1 MTRRVIVAVV
11 VLCAVGLVAAY
22 GQEAAKDKPA
32 AKLCESLTKQI
43 SSAEGIKEPVKKFL
57 IDKCLPL
64 IDNAVWAKEIQA
76 QNDKKVPVEELK
88 KIEKQWAAAEEQLP
102 IQKEKLSNACAK
114 ATREAIKSAAA
125 VREAFV
131 MDNQGA
137 IVGESNLTSG
147 FWKGDHDKWRKAY
160 NDAKGGLYVGKE
172 ALDKSANVVLQQ
184 ISLPVIDAE
193 GKVVGA
199 VCLGIDVSKV

>member
-1 MTRRVIVAVV
+1 MTRKMIVAVV
-11 VLCAVGLVAAY
+11 VLCAIGFVAAY
-22 GQEAAKDKPA
+22 AEEAAKDKPA
-32 AKLCESLTKQI
+32 DRILESLSKQI
-43 SSAEGIKEPVKKFL
+43 SSADGVKEPVKKFL

-64 IDNAVWAKEIQA
+64 LANPVWAKEVQA
-76 QNDKKVPVEELK
+76 QNDKKVAVEELK
-88 KIEKQWAAAEEQLP
+88 KIEKQWAAAEEELP
-102 IQKEKLSNACAK
+102 IQKEKQSNACAK
-114 ATREAIKSAAA
+114 AIREALKGAAA

-160 NDAKGGLYVGKE
+160 NDGKGGLYVGKE